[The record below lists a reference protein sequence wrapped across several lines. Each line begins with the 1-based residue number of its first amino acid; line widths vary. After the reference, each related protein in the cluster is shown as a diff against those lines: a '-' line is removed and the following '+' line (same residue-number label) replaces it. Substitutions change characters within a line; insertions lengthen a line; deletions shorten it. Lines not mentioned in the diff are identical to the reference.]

1 MMMMMIVMVMMMVM
15 MMVTMNDD
23 GDHGDHDNDYDDV
36 FTLAQFPENLAR
48 GRHGLGIQGTIER
61 SFKK

>member
-1 MMMMMIVMVMMMVM
+1 
-15 MMVTMNDD
+15 MVTMNDD
-23 GDHGDHDNDYDDV
+23 GDHGDHDDDYDDV